1 MLWYVTEY
9 MASETWMT
17 SPDVVMAPIGEEL
30 ALLDFRSNAYFTLN
44 EVGSTIWS
52 ALSEPRTVD
61 EVAAIVAGHFDITQ
75 DLCRPD
81 VDEMIENLK
90 SNGLVRCYC
99 NLR

>member
-1 MLWYVTEY
+1 
-9 MASETWMT
+9 MASETWVT
-17 SPDVVMAPIGEEL
+17 SPDVVVAPIGEEL

-61 EVAAIVAGHFDITQ
+61 EVAKIVAGHFEITQ

-81 VDEMIENLK
+81 VDEMIDTLR
-90 SNGLVRCYC
+90 SNGLVRAFAS
-99 NLR
+99 LR